1 MLMKKVIPVLI
12 VVILSIT
19 LVSCNKTS
27 NVTPSKNNHSSS
39 QNVENETTNDTTV
52 SINEQEKVWPDLDGN
67 PYTTHE
73 VDGEEV
79 YAWYDYSEVYETLDL
94 SMYTDWGEFGMD
106 GLMWVEKS
114 DYTGKAIG
122 YIDYHGNEIIPP
134 SSEIIRA
141 HNFNEG
147 LAIIVFDE
155 DVFGNGLR
163 AIINTNGDILAKYE
177 HNAITKY
184 NHLNN
189 GNIVFSS
196 DIVVYDYDFSGQN
209 AYLFI
214 KSSSEFVEIPTPAWQ
229 TIETI
234 DYSDGLLLVYSNGYV
249 NPGAKYF
256 DENGNCVID
265 LDNSNEYY
273 QGAVLYASDF
283 QNGEATVHFKGLD
296 SNYYT
301 VQIDH
306 TGAWKTE
313 PIKISKD
320 ETKSFS
326 EDF

>member
-1 MLMKKVIPVLI
+1 MEKLI
-12 VVILSIT
+12 LILLVAILSIT
-19 LVSCNKTS
+19 LASCNQTS
-27 NVTPSKNNHSSS
+27 NATLNNNNQNGNTKTTTSSKID
-39 QNVENETTNDTTV
+39 QEN
-52 SINEQEKVWPDLDGN
+52 VWPDLDGN

-79 YAWYDYSEVYETLDL
+79 YAWCDYSEVYETLDL
-94 SMYTDWGEFGMD
+94 SMYTNWGEFGMD
-106 GLMWVEKS
+106 GIMWVEKS
-114 DYTGKAIG
+114 DYTGKSIG
-122 YIDYHGNEIIPP
+122 YIDYHGNEIIPL

-141 HNFNEG
+141 YNFNEG

-155 DVFGNGLR
+155 DIFSNGHR
-163 AIINTNGDILAKYE
+163 AIINTKGDILAKYE

-196 DIVVYDYDFSGQN
+196 DIVISDYNFSGQN

-214 KSSSEFVEIPTPAWQ
+214 KSSGKFVEIPVPAWQ

-234 DYSDGLLLVYSNGYV
+234 DYSDGLLFVYSNGYV

-273 QGAVLYASDF
+273 KGSVLYASDF

-296 SNYYT
+296 DNYYT
-301 VQIDH
+301 VQIDK

-313 PIKISKD
+313 PVKFSKD
-320 ETKSFS
+320 DTKSFS
-326 EDF
+326 ADF